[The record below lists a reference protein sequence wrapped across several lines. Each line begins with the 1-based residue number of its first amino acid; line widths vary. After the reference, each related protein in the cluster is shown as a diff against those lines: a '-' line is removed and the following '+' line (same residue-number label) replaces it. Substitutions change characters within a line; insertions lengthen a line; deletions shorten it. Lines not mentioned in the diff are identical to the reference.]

1 MIIKYWKEV
10 FSTFIVPKFYGGGG
24 GGQTSTS
31 SVYQRNIPKEL
42 APYYNVLLNAAS
54 KQAFTTKSSPNPNP
68 PVNIKPYQS
77 WYRGDSQNLPN
88 RYDPSKAEPTKMA
101 NGGEVKHFVDGG
113 PVDWASLK
121 GASVANKIE
130 DVTGIQPYRPYGMV
144 NSTDAEGNVTSSPD
158 VDTYVAGLSPL
169 QQGAIDSAANLTT
182 PSQFGTATKMATA
195 AGMGG
200 LDTVGKALDYGQQGN
215 AAGVNAAN
223 LGLNAADVANA
234 NASTFGSGALGYG
247 QQGVEAGIN
256 AGNIGTNAANVAAQ
270 NASTFGNQALT
281 YGQAGSAAGSQYG
294 KDVQDP
300 TKVDSYMNPFLKKSL
315 DPQLKL
321 MDQQNDIANQ
331 KANSQAAQASAYG
344 GSRQMVANS
353 LNDQSNRLAQANL
366 VGNAYNQAFNTANQN
381 MQNAANLELQGAQ
394 TGLQGVNTGLSAG
407 QYGLQGAQTGIQ
419 GQQAAMQGAQTG
431 LSGVNTGISAGQYG
445 LQGTQAGI
453 QGQSTAIQGANTGL
467 QGVSGAQ
474 SGYGL
479 ANSTASNLAGIGTSE
494 LGANQSIINQQN
506 QLGQQQQQLE
516 QEKMNAMKNVWET
529 QQNQPWQVLGQYA
542 NMLNG
547 VPTTNVDVRTANPN
561 AFSQALGTGVALAG
575 AAAPYVT
582 KTTKKGG
589 VIKKPK
595 VKAQGS
601 GIGDLAVYNAMK
613 GGK

>member
-68 PVNIKPYQS
+68 RVDIKPYQS

-121 GASVANKIE
+121 GDSIANKIE

-144 NSTDAEGNVTSSPD
+144 DNLDAEGKVTSSSPD
-158 VDTYVAGLSPL
+158 VDMYVAGLSPL
-169 QQGAIDSAANLTT
+169 QQGAIDSSANLGT

-200 LDTVGKALDYGQQGN
+200 LDTVDKSLDYGQQGN
-215 AAGVNAAN
+215 VAGINAAN
-223 LGLNAADVANA
+223 LGLNASDIA
-234 NASTFGSGALGYG
+234 
-247 QQGVEAGIN
+247 Q
-256 AGNIGTNAANVAAQ
+256 Q

-300 TKVDSYMNPFLKKSL
+300 SKVQDYMNPYLDKSL
-315 DPQLKL
+315 KPQLAL
-321 MDQQNDIANQ
+321 MNQQNDIANQ

-366 VGNAYNQAFNTANQN
+366 IGQGYNTAFDTANKN

-394 TGLQGVNTGLSAG
+394 TGLQ
-407 QYGLQGAQTGIQ
+407 
-419 GQQAAMQGAQTG
+419 
-431 LSGVNTGISAGQYG
+431 GVNTGISAGQYG

-494 LGANQSIINQQN
+494 LGANQSIIGTQN
-506 QLGQQQQQLE
+506 QLGQQQQQVE

-575 AAAPYVT
+575 AGAPYVT
-582 KTTKKGG
+582 GTKTSKKGG

>member
-1 MIIKYWKEV
+1 MIIRYWKEV
-10 FSTFIVPKFYGGGG
+10 FSTFIVPKFYGGG

-68 PVNIKPYQS
+68 RVDIKPYQS

-113 PVDWASLK
+113 AIDWSSLN
-121 GASVANKIE
+121 GSSVANKIE

-144 NSTDAEGNVTSSPD
+144 DNLDAEGKVTSSSPD
-158 VDTYVAGLSPL
+158 VDMYVAGLSPL
-169 QQGAIDSAANLTT
+169 QQGAIDSSANLGT

-200 LDTVGKALDYGQQGN
+200 LDTVDKSLDYGQQGTN
-215 AAGVNAAN
+215 AGINAAN
-223 LGLNAADVANA
+223 LGLNASDIAQQ
-234 NASTFGSGALGYG
+234 NASTLGGAALGYG
-247 QQGVEAGIN
+247 QAGS
-256 AGNIGTNAANVAAQ
+256 NAA
-270 NASTFGNQALT
+270 T
-281 YGQAGSAAGSQYG
+281 QYG
-294 KDVQDP
+294 TDVTDKAQLD
-300 TKVDSYMNPFLKKSL
+300 KYMNPYLSKSL
-315 DPQLKL
+315 DPQLAL
-321 MDQQNDIANQ
+321 MNQQNAIENQ
-331 KANSQAAQASAYG
+331 KTNSQAAQAGAYG
-344 GSRQMVANS
+344 GSRQLVANS
-353 LNDQSNRLAQANL
+353 LNNQANDL
-366 VGNAYNQAFNTANQN
+366 AKGQVIGAGYNQAYNAANQN
-381 MQNAANLELQGAQ
+381 MQNVANLGMQGAQ
-394 TGLQGVNTGLSAG
+394 SGLAGVNAGINAG
-407 QYGLQGAQTGIQ
+407 QYGLQG
-419 GQQAAMQGAQTG
+419 
-431 LSGVNTGISAGQYG
+431 V
-445 LQGTQAGI
+445 QAGI
-453 QGQSTAIQGANTGL
+453 QGQNTAIQGANTGL

-479 ANSTASNLAGIGTSE
+479 TNSTASNLAGIGTSE
-494 LGANQSIINQQN
+494 LGANQSIIGTQN
-506 QLGQQQQQLE
+506 QLGQQQQQVE

-561 AFSQALGTGVALAG
+561 AFSQALGTGIAG
-575 AAAPYVT
+575 VSAIAPYVT
-582 KTTKKGG
+582 GKPTKKGG
-589 VIKKPK
+589 IIKKP
-595 VKAQGS
+595 KAQGS

>member
-10 FSTFIVPKFYGGGG
+10 FSTYVVPKFYGGG

-113 PVDWASLK
+113 AIDWSSLN
-121 GASVANKIE
+121 GSSVANKIE

-144 NSTDAEGNVTSSPD
+144 DNLDAEGKVTSSSPD
-158 VDTYVAGLSPL
+158 VDMYVAGLSPL
-169 QQGAIDSAANLTT
+169 QQGAIDSSANLGT

-200 LDTVGKALDYGQQGN
+200 LDTVDKSLDYGQQGN
-215 AAGVNAAN
+215 VAGINAAN
-223 LGLNAADVANA
+223 LGLNASDIA
-234 NASTFGSGALGYG
+234 
-247 QQGVEAGIN
+247 Q
-256 AGNIGTNAANVAAQ
+256 Q
-270 NASTFGNQALT
+270 NASTFGNAALGF
-281 YGQAGSAAGSQYG
+281 GQAGSAAGSQYG

-300 TKVDSYMNPFLKKSL
+300 SKVKDYMNPYLDKSL
-315 DPQLKL
+315 KPQLAL
-321 MDQQNDIANQ
+321 MNQQNDIANQ

-366 VGNAYNQAFNTANQN
+366 IGQGYNTAFDTANKN

-394 TGLQGVNTGLSAG
+394 TGLQ
-407 QYGLQGAQTGIQ
+407 
-419 GQQAAMQGAQTG
+419 
-431 LSGVNTGISAGQYG
+431 GVNTGISAGQYG

-479 ANSTASNLAGIGTSE
+479 TNATAGNLSGIGTSE
-494 LGANQSIINQQN
+494 LGANQSIIGTQN

-529 QQNQPWQVLGQYA
+529 QQNQPWQVMGQFA

-561 AFSQALGTGVALAG
+561 AFSQALGTGLT
-575 AAAPYVT
+575 AASTLAPYVT
-582 KTTKKGG
+582 GKPTKKGG

-595 VKAQGS
+595 TQGS

>member
-121 GASVANKIE
+121 GLSVANKIE

-144 NSTDAEGNVTSSPD
+144 NSTDDEGNVTSSPD
-158 VDTYVAGLSPL
+158 ADLYVAGLSPL
-169 QQGAIDSAANLTT
+169 QQGAIDSSANLGT

-200 LDTVGKALDYGQQGN
+200 LDTVDKSLDYGQQGN
-215 AAGVNAAN
+215 VAGINAAN
-223 LGLNAADVANA
+223 LGLNASDIA
-234 NASTFGSGALGYG
+234 
-247 QQGVEAGIN
+247 Q
-256 AGNIGTNAANVAAQ
+256 Q
-270 NASTFGNQALT
+270 NASTFGNAALGF
-281 YGQAGSAAGSQYG
+281 GQAGSDAATQYG
-294 KDVQDP
+294 TDVTDKTQLD
-300 TKVDSYMNPFLKKSL
+300 KYMNPYLSKSL
-315 DPQLKL
+315 DPQLAL
-321 MDQQNDIANQ
+321 MNQQNAIENQ
-331 KANSQAAQASAYG
+331 KTNSQAAQAGAYG
-344 GSRQMVANS
+344 GSRQLVANS
-353 LNDQSNRLAQANL
+353 LNNQANDL
-366 VGNAYNQAFNTANQN
+366 AKGQVIGAGYNQAYNTANQN
-381 MQNAANLELQGAQ
+381 IQNVANMG
-394 TGLQGVNTGLSAG
+394 
-407 QYGLQGAQTGIQ
+407 
-419 GQQAAMQGAQTG
+419 MQGAQAG
-431 LSGVNTGISAGQYG
+431 LAGVNAGINAGQYG

-453 QGQSTAIQGANTGL
+453 QGQSTAIQGANAGL

-479 ANSTASNLAGIGTSE
+479 TNATAGNLSGIGTSE
-494 LGANQSIINQQN
+494 LGANQSIIGTQN

-582 KTTKKGG
+582 GTKTSKKGG

>member
-24 GGQTSTS
+24 GQTSTS
-31 SVYQRNIPKEL
+31 QVYQRNIPKEL
-42 APYYNVLLNAAS
+42 APYYNVLLNSAM
-54 KQAFTTKSSPNPNP
+54 KQAFTTKDNPNSNP
-68 PVNIKPYQS
+68 PLKITPYQS
-77 WYRGDSQNLPN
+77 WYGDGNHSVANKYNP
-88 RYDPSKAEPTKMA
+88 PTSMA
-101 NGGEVKHFVDGG
+101 KGGEVKHFADGNL
-113 PVDWASLK
+113 VSQ
-121 GASVANKIE
+121 IQ
-130 DVTGIQPYRPYGMV
+130 DVTGIQPYTPFGSY
-144 NSTDAEGNVTSSPD
+144 TTQDASGKDVTS
-158 VDTYVAGLSPL
+158 VDPNAYVAGMSPL
-169 QQGAIDSAANLTT
+169 QQGAINSAINLET

-234 NASTFGSGALGYG
+234 NASTLGSGALGYG

-294 KDVQDP
+294 KDVQDIN
-300 TKVDSYMNPFLKKSL
+300 KVKPYMNPFLDQSL
-315 DPQLKL
+315 KPQLAL

-366 VGNAYNQAFNTANQN
+366 VGSAYNQAFNTANQN

-506 QLGQQQQQLE
+506 QLGDQQRQIE
-516 QEKMNAMKNVWET
+516 QAKKDAVKGAYET
-529 QQNQPWQVLGQYA
+529 SQNYPWQSLGQVS

-547 VPTTNVDVRTANPN
+547 VPTTNVDVRSANPN
-561 AFSQALGTGVALAG
+561 IISQTLGTIPAIAG
-575 AAAPYVT
+575 AIGS
-582 KTTKKGG
+582 KKKGG

>member
-68 PVNIKPYQS
+68 RVDIKPYQS

-101 NGGEVKHFVDGG
+101 NGGEVKRFAAGDLV
-113 PVDWASLK
+113 SQ
-121 GASVANKIE
+121 IE

-144 NSTDAEGNVTSSPD
+144 DSTDAEGNVTSSPD
-158 VDTYVAGLSPL
+158 VDMYVAGLSPL
-169 QQGAIDSAANLTT
+169 QQGAIDSAANLGT

-200 LDTVGKALDYGQQGN
+200 LDTAGKALDYGQQGN

-281 YGQAGSAAGSQYG
+281 YGQAGSDAGSQYG
-294 KDVQDP
+294 KDVLGD
-300 TKVDSYMNPFLKKSL
+300 KVKNYMNPYLDQSLK
-315 DPQLKL
+315 PQLAL
-321 MDQQNDIANQ
+321 MNQQNDIANQ

-366 VGNAYNQAFNTANQN
+366 IGQGYNTAFDTANKN

-494 LGANQSIINQQN
+494 LGANQSIIGTQN

-582 KTTKKGG
+582 KKKGG

>member
-10 FSTFIVPKFYGGGG
+10 FSTYIVPKFYGGG

-54 KQAFTTKSSPNPNP
+54 KQAFTTKSSPNPNA
-68 PVNIKPYQS
+68 PVKITPYQS
-77 WYRGDSQNLPN
+77 WYGDGN
-88 RYDPSKAEPTKMA
+88 RSVANKYDPPKEVTMA
-101 NGGEVKHFVDGG
+101 KGGEVKHFAAGDLV
-113 PVDWASLK
+113 S
-121 GASVANKIE
+121 SIE
-130 DVTGIQPYRPYGMV
+130 DVTGIQPYTPYGA
-144 NSTDAEGNVTSSPD
+144 DAEGNVD
-158 VDTYVAGLSPL
+158 VNKYVAGLSPL
-169 QQGAIDSAANLTT
+169 QQGAIDSAANLGT
-182 PSQFGTATKMATA
+182 PTQFGTATKMATA

-200 LDTVGKALDYGQQGN
+200 LDTVNKALDYGQQGN
-215 AAGVNAAN
+215 VAGINAAN
-223 LGLNAADVANA
+223 LGLNAADVAQQNA
-234 NASTFGSGALGYG
+234 GTLGSSALG
-247 QQGVEAGIN
+247 
-256 AGNIGTNAANVAAQ
+256 
-270 NASTFGNQALT
+270 

-294 KDVQDP
+294 KDVLTD
-300 TKVDSYMNPFLKKSL
+300 KVKNYMNPYLDQSLK
-315 DPQLKL
+315 PQLAL
-321 MDQQNDIANQ
+321 MNQQNDIANQ

-344 GSRQMVANS
+344 GSRQMVANA

-366 VGNAYNQAFNTANQN
+366 VGQGYNTAFDTANKN

-394 TGLQGVNTGLSAG
+394 TGLQ
-407 QYGLQGAQTGIQ
+407 
-419 GQQAAMQGAQTG
+419 
-431 LSGVNTGISAGQYG
+431 GVNTGISAGQYG

-479 ANSTASNLAGIGTSE
+479 TNSTASNLAGIGTSE
-494 LGANQSIINQQN
+494 LGANQSIIGTQN

-561 AFSQALGTGVALAG
+561 AFSQALGTGVAVAG
-575 AAAPYVT
+575 AAAPHLT
-582 KTTKKGG
+582 GKTVKKGG

-613 GGK
+613 GSK

>member
-68 PVNIKPYQS
+68 RVDIKPYQS

-113 PVDWASLK
+113 PVDWASLM
-121 GASVANKIE
+121 GDSIANKIE

-158 VDTYVAGLSPL
+158 ADLYVAGLSPL
-169 QQGAIDSAANLTT
+169 QQGAIDSAANLGT

-200 LDTVGKALDYGQQGN
+200 LDTVDKSLDYGQQGN
-215 AAGVNAAN
+215 VAGINAAN
-223 LGLNAADVANA
+223 LGLNASDIA
-234 NASTFGSGALGYG
+234 
-247 QQGVEAGIN
+247 Q
-256 AGNIGTNAANVAAQ
+256 Q
-270 NASTFGNQALT
+270 NASTFGNAALGF
-281 YGQAGSAAGSQYG
+281 GQAGSAAGSQYG
-294 KDVQDP
+294 KDVLGDKVQD
-300 TKVDSYMNPFLKKSL
+300 YMNPYLDKSL
-315 DPQLKL
+315 KPQLAL
-321 MDQQNDIANQ
+321 MNQQNDIANQ

-366 VGNAYNQAFNTANQN
+366 IGQGYNTAFDTANKN

-394 TGLQGVNTGLSAG
+394 TGLQ
-407 QYGLQGAQTGIQ
+407 
-419 GQQAAMQGAQTG
+419 
-431 LSGVNTGISAGQYG
+431 GVNTGISAGQYG

-494 LGANQSIINQQN
+494 LGANQSIIGTQN
-506 QLGQQQQQLE
+506 QLGQQQQQVE

-561 AFSQALGTGVALAG
+561 AFSQALGTGVAVAG
-575 AAAPYVT
+575 AAAPYLT
-582 KTTKKGG
+582 KSTTGGKKGG
-589 VIKKPK
+589 K
-595 VKAQGS
+595 VKAKQIGG

>member
-68 PVNIKPYQS
+68 RVDIKPYQS

-121 GASVANKIE
+121 GLSVANKIE

-144 NSTDAEGNVTSSPD
+144 DNLDAEGKVTSSSPD
-158 VDTYVAGLSPL
+158 VDMYVAGLSPL
-169 QQGAIDSAANLTT
+169 QQGAIDSAANLGT

-200 LDTVGKALDYGQQGN
+200 LDTVDKSLDYGQQGN
-215 AAGVNAAN
+215 VAGINAAN
-223 LGLNAADVANA
+223 LGLNASDIA
-234 NASTFGSGALGYG
+234 
-247 QQGVEAGIN
+247 Q
-256 AGNIGTNAANVAAQ
+256 Q

-294 KDVQDP
+294 KDVLTD
-300 TKVDSYMNPFLKKSL
+300 KVKNYMNPYLDQSLK
-315 DPQLKL
+315 PQLAL
-321 MDQQNDIANQ
+321 MNQQNDIANQ

-366 VGNAYNQAFNTANQN
+366 IGQGYNTAFDTANKN

-394 TGLQGVNTGLSAG
+394 TGLQ
-407 QYGLQGAQTGIQ
+407 
-419 GQQAAMQGAQTG
+419 
-431 LSGVNTGISAGQYG
+431 GVNTGISAGQYG

-479 ANSTASNLAGIGTSE
+479 TNATAGNLAGIGTSE
-494 LGANQSIINQQN
+494 LGANQSIIGTQN
-506 QLGQQQQQLE
+506 QLGQQQQQVE

-561 AFSQALGTGVALAG
+561 AFSQALGTGVAVAG
-575 AAAPYVT
+575 AAAPYLT
-582 KTTKKGG
+582 DKTVKKGG

>member
-1 MIIKYWKEV
+1 
-10 FSTFIVPKFYGGGG
+10 
-24 GGQTSTS
+24 
-31 SVYQRNIPKEL
+31 
-42 APYYNVLLNAAS
+42 
-54 KQAFTTKSSPNPNP
+54 
-68 PVNIKPYQS
+68 
-77 WYRGDSQNLPN
+77 
-88 RYDPSKAEPTKMA
+88 MA

-121 GASVANKIE
+121 GLSVANKIE

-144 NSTDAEGNVTSSPD
+144 NSTDDEGNVTSSPD
-158 VDTYVAGLSPL
+158 ADLYVAGLSPL
-169 QQGAIDSAANLTT
+169 QQGAIDSSANLGT

-200 LDTVGKALDYGQQGN
+200 LDTVDKSLDYGQQGN
-215 AAGVNAAN
+215 VAGINAAN
-223 LGLNAADVANA
+223 LGLNASDIA
-234 NASTFGSGALGYG
+234 
-247 QQGVEAGIN
+247 Q
-256 AGNIGTNAANVAAQ
+256 Q
-270 NASTFGNQALT
+270 NASTFGNAALGF
-281 YGQAGSAAGSQYG
+281 GQAGSDAATQYG
-294 KDVQDP
+294 TDVTDKTQLD
-300 TKVDSYMNPFLKKSL
+300 KYMNPYLSKSL
-315 DPQLKL
+315 DPQLAL
-321 MDQQNDIANQ
+321 MNQQNAIENQ
-331 KANSQAAQASAYG
+331 KTNSQAAQAGAYG
-344 GSRQMVANS
+344 GSRQLVANS
-353 LNDQSNRLAQANL
+353 LNNQANDL
-366 VGNAYNQAFNTANQN
+366 AKGQVIGAGYNQAYNTANQN
-381 MQNAANLELQGAQ
+381 IQNVANMG
-394 TGLQGVNTGLSAG
+394 
-407 QYGLQGAQTGIQ
+407 
-419 GQQAAMQGAQTG
+419 MQGAQAG
-431 LSGVNTGISAGQYG
+431 LAGVNAGINAGQYG

-453 QGQSTAIQGANTGL
+453 QGQSTAIQGANAGL

-479 ANSTASNLAGIGTSE
+479 TNATAGNLSGIGTSE
-494 LGANQSIINQQN
+494 LGANQSIIGTQN

-582 KTTKKGG
+582 GTKTSKKGG

>member
-10 FSTFIVPKFYGGGG
+10 FSTFIVPKFYGGG

-121 GASVANKIE
+121 GLSVANKIE

-144 NSTDAEGNVTSSPD
+144 DNLDAEGKVTSSSPD
-158 VDTYVAGLSPL
+158 VDMYVAGLSPL
-169 QQGAIDSAANLTT
+169 QQGAIDSAANLGT

-200 LDTVGKALDYGQQGN
+200 LDTVDKSLDYGQQGN
-215 AAGVNAAN
+215 VAGINAAN
-223 LGLNAADVANA
+223 LGLNASDIA
-234 NASTFGSGALGYG
+234 
-247 QQGVEAGIN
+247 Q
-256 AGNIGTNAANVAAQ
+256 Q
-270 NASTFGNQALT
+270 NASTFGNAALGF
-281 YGQAGSAAGSQYG
+281 GQAGSDAATQYG
-294 KDVQDP
+294 TDVTDKTQLD
-300 TKVDSYMNPFLKKSL
+300 KYMNPYLSKSL
-315 DPQLKL
+315 DPQLAL
-321 MDQQNDIANQ
+321 MNQQNAIENQ
-331 KANSQAAQASAYG
+331 KTNSQAAQAGAYG
-344 GSRQMVANS
+344 GSRQLVANS
-353 LNDQSNRLAQANL
+353 LNNQANDL
-366 VGNAYNQAFNTANQN
+366 AKGQVIGAGYNQAYNTANQN
-381 MQNAANLELQGAQ
+381 IQNVANMG
-394 TGLQGVNTGLSAG
+394 
-407 QYGLQGAQTGIQ
+407 
-419 GQQAAMQGAQTG
+419 MQGAQAG
-431 LSGVNTGISAGQYG
+431 LAGVNAGINAGQYG

-453 QGQSTAIQGANTGL
+453 QGQSTAIQGANAGL

-479 ANSTASNLAGIGTSE
+479 TNATAGNLSGIGTSE
-494 LGANQSIINQQN
+494 LGANQSIIGTQN

-582 KTTKKGG
+582 GTKTSKKGG

>member
-121 GASVANKIE
+121 GLSVANKIE

-144 NSTDAEGNVTSSPD
+144 NSTDDEGNVTSSPD
-158 VDTYVAGLSPL
+158 ADLYVAGLSPL
-169 QQGAIDSAANLTT
+169 QQGAIDSSANLGT

-200 LDTVGKALDYGQQGN
+200 LDTVDKSLDYGQQGN
-215 AAGVNAAN
+215 V
-223 LGLNAADVANA
+223 
-234 NASTFGSGALGYG
+234 
-247 QQGVEAGIN
+247 AGIN
-256 AGNIGTNAANVAAQ
+256 AGNLGLNASDIAQQ
-270 NASTFGNQALT
+270 NASTFGNAALGF
-281 YGQAGSAAGSQYG
+281 GQAGSDAATQYG
-294 KDVQDP
+294 TDVTDKTQLD
-300 TKVDSYMNPFLKKSL
+300 KYMNPYLSKSL
-315 DPQLKL
+315 DPQLAL
-321 MDQQNDIANQ
+321 MNQQNAIENQ
-331 KANSQAAQASAYG
+331 KTNSQAAQAGAYG
-344 GSRQMVANS
+344 GSRQLVANS
-353 LNDQSNRLAQANL
+353 LNNQANDL
-366 VGNAYNQAFNTANQN
+366 AKGQVIGAGYNQAYNTANQN
-381 MQNAANLELQGAQ
+381 IQNVANMG
-394 TGLQGVNTGLSAG
+394 
-407 QYGLQGAQTGIQ
+407 
-419 GQQAAMQGAQTG
+419 MQGAQAG
-431 LSGVNTGISAGQYG
+431 LAGVNAGINAGQYG

-453 QGQSTAIQGANTGL
+453 QGQSTAIQGANAGL

-479 ANSTASNLAGIGTSE
+479 TNATAGNLSGIGTSE
-494 LGANQSIINQQN
+494 LGANQSIIGTQN

-582 KTTKKGG
+582 GTKTSKKGG

>member
-113 PVDWASLK
+113 AIDWSSLN
-121 GASVANKIE
+121 GNSVANKIE

-144 NSTDAEGNVTSSPD
+144 NSTDDEGNVTSSPD
-158 VDTYVAGLSPL
+158 ADLYVAGLSPL

-200 LDTVGKALDYGQQGN
+200 MNTVDTALNYGQQGTN
-215 AAGVNAAN
+215 AGINAAN
-223 LGLNAADVANA
+223 LGLNASDIA
-234 NASTFGSGALGYG
+234 
-247 QQGVEAGIN
+247 Q
-256 AGNIGTNAANVAAQ
+256 Q
-270 NASTFGNQALT
+270 NASTFGNAALGF
-281 YGQAGSAAGSQYG
+281 GQAGSDAATQYG
-294 KDVQDP
+294 TDVTDKTQLD
-300 TKVDSYMNPFLKKSL
+300 KYMNPYLSKSL
-315 DPQLKL
+315 DPQLAL
-321 MDQQNDIANQ
+321 MNQQNAIENQ
-331 KANSQAAQASAYG
+331 KTNSQAAQAGAYG
-344 GSRQMVANS
+344 GSRQLVANS
-353 LNDQSNRLAQANL
+353 LNNQANDL
-366 VGNAYNQAFNTANQN
+366 AKGQVIGAGYNQAYNTANQN
-381 MQNAANLELQGAQ
+381 IQNVANMGMQGAQ
-394 TGLQGVNTGLSAG
+394 AGLAGVNAGINAG
-407 QYGLQGAQTGIQ
+407 QYGLQG
-419 GQQAAMQGAQTG
+419 
-431 LSGVNTGISAGQYG
+431 V
-445 LQGTQAGI
+445 QAGI
-453 QGQSTAIQGANTGL
+453 QGQNTAIQGANAGL

-479 ANSTASNLAGIGTSE
+479 TNSTASNLAGIGASE
-494 LGANQSIINQQN
+494 LGANQSIIGTQN

-582 KTTKKGG
+582 GTKTSKKGG